1 MRTTDET
8 KGSEVWQPSWQL
20 YSMII
25 TELRGKR
32 YTGEQCLYCLVQDPS
47 MRRPTPVNSF
57 CSFPHFF
64 RSADFFRQPSRLCRH
79 PSGVVRALRESV
91 SLLED
96 SPYCGNVMALVF
108 SMASAMPAS
117 HFSPES

>member
-64 RSADFFRQPSRLCRH
+64 SFRRL
-79 PSGVVRALRESV
+79 
-91 SLLED
+91 
-96 SPYCGNVMALVF
+96 
-108 SMASAMPAS
+108 
-117 HFSPES
+117 FSPAKPPLSPPFGSCPGTSRISVVSRRFTLLR